1 MKGEFTERLLC
12 DSRTV
17 RHIAHLNRTRQL
29 FHSLRSGNSL
39 RRVTAAAHVDPA
51 RERQNW
57 IWTEIY
63 QRQNLWHFFCSW
75 VLDQISARPLPCSV
89 IRGGRAQRP
98 HRVQLPAERSLVH
111 SVTKYSLS
119 DFCNRCCRFKAKEN
133 KRVALFIE
141 VGDRYFSEASFL
153 VS

>member
-1 MKGEFTERLLC
+1 MKGELTGRLLF

-57 IWTEIY
+57 TWTEIY
-63 QRQNLWHFFCSW
+63 QGQNLWHFLCSW
-75 VLDQISARPLPCSV
+75 VLEEISARPLPYSV
-89 IRGGRAQRP
+89 LRGGRAQRP
-98 HRVQLPAERSLVH
+98 HRVQLPAECSRVH

-119 DFCNRCCRFKAKEN
+119 DFCNRCCRFKAEQN
-133 KRVALFIE
+133 KSCSLHWSRRSVF
-141 VGDRYFSEASFL
+141 
-153 VS
+153 